1 MIKLYK
7 YIINLS
13 LCLTSVHG
21 VGQNE
26 KSLGLKR
33 KWIAISKR
41 EKEKRRWIT
50 LGLLKKWVSKN
61 IITQMTPHNILIFY
75 INDEGQNF
83 KPLLL

>member
-13 LCLTSVHG
+13 LCLASVHG

-41 EKEKRRWIT
+41 EKEK
-50 LGLLKKWVSKN
+50 KKMN
-61 IITQMTPHNILIFY
+61 HIRLIKKMGFQKY
-75 INDEGQNF
+75 YNSDDTS
-83 KPLLL
+83 